1 MAIHPTQFQD
11 TGARR
16 PFYRTRHAAAAK
28 AIPAKPRG
36 FMTHEM
42 VEAMAAMLIAP
53 AIGLVAYFV
62 MLPPWG

>member
-1 MAIHPTQFQD
+1 MAIHTTPFQD
-11 TGARR
+11 ARARR
-16 PFYRTRHAAAAK
+16 DFFRTRATAA

-53 AIGLVAYFV
+53 AIGLAAYFV

>member
-1 MAIHPTQFQD
+1 MAIHTTPFQD
-11 TGARR
+11 ARARR
-16 PFYRTRHAAAAK
+16 DFFRTRATAA

-53 AIGLVAYFV
+53 AIGLAA
-62 MLPPWG
+62 